1 MKFTIQFQEFSE
13 QRQQWLTIVFVCKVG
28 LLRFL
33 LYVLRII
40 EWTFRDGDAYP
51 IHRVVI
57 TQGIVDISVANSQER
72 TLLPLCKKCGQS
84 ANNSLHT
91 NFKKGNFQSLN
102 HIFVP
107 VICD

>member
-57 TQGIVDISVANSQER
+57 TQGVIFEDKPANTLMVADELINTTYDKR
-72 TLLPLCKKCGQS
+72 TENTK
-84 ANNSLHT
+84 LH
-91 NFKKGNFQSLN
+91 L
-102 HIFVP
+102 VA
-107 VICD
+107 